1 MTFSIAG
8 RCRRTGQF
16 GVAVST
22 SSICVG
28 ARCVWVREGV
38 GVVGTQNLTNPA
50 LGRLGLDLLQEGME
64 PRRVLERMIEADG
77 ENASF
82 RQLSVL
88 GISDPPVA
96 FTGSAAFD
104 EWGEVI
110 GQDCVAIGNLLA
122 RREVVGAIAG
132 AFEAAPG
139 ELLAERLLR
148 GIEAGQAAGGQHGGV
163 HSAALQVRGEQ
174 VWPICDL
181 RVDWDDTDPIARL
194 RDLWTEYE
202 PQVDAY
208 MTRALDPGT
217 DTSCD
222 PPGVEA

>member
-50 LGRLGLDLLQEGME
+50 LGRLGLDLLEAGME
-64 PRRVLERMIEADG
+64 PPRVLKRMIEADG
-77 ENASF
+77 ENVQF

-88 GISDPPVA
+88 GVSDPPVA
-96 FTGSAAFD
+96 YTGSAAFD

-110 GQDCVAIGNLLA
+110 GPDYVAIGNLLA
-122 RREVVGAIAG
+122 GREVVGAMAG

-139 ELLAERLLR
+139 GLLAERLLR
-148 GIEAGQAAGGQHGGV
+148 GLEAGLAAGGQHGGV

-181 RVDWDDTDPIARL
+181 RVDWDDTDPIGRL

-202 PQVDAY
+202 PQADTYVA
-208 MTRALDPGT
+208 RALDPGAES
-217 DTSCD
+217 SCD
-222 PPGVEA
+222 PSGNM